1 MKLLIYLSLA
11 LVLLANSCD
20 SQYTKPVYVATSQPI
35 GMILKQITR
44 TQADVE
50 ILVSPGE
57 SPHTF
62 SPKPSDAY
70 KINSSKAVFYASD
83 LLDGW
88 IDKMEG
94 GEKIEMIELVPRQ
107 YRLPFDN
114 MHKHE
119 HQDNN
124 DHSHEHSHDHDHD
137 HDHEELAKDT
147 QQVIDPHF
155 WTDPV
160 TVKAMVD
167 NLVDT
172 LSVIDPENAG
182 TYRANAGLFKNRLDL
197 LTRQVAKILDEVKG
211 KPVFLFHPSFRY
223 MINRFELVYAG
234 AIETSPGKEPS
245 PKYLNDL
252 IKKINDAGAK
262 AIFTEPQL
270 SREPAEAI
278 AESATVLL
286 FELDP
291 IGGVEGRNTYTDLII
306 YNARILRKALK

>member
-1 MKLLIYLSLA
+1 MKLFVYLSL
-11 LVLLANSCD
+11 VFVIIVSSCD
-20 SQYTKPVYVATSQPI
+20 SQYTKPVFVATSHPI

-44 TQADVE
+44 THADVE

-88 IDKMEG
+88 ITKMEG
-94 GEKIEMIELVPRQ
+94 GEKIEMIRLVPEE
-107 YRLPFDN
+107 YRLPFDS

-124 DHSHEHSHDHDHD
+124 DHDHGHDHDNEGTD
-137 HDHEELAKDT
+137 NDT
-147 QQVIDPHF
+147 NQVIDPHF

-172 LSVIDPENAG
+172 LSVIDPDNAG
-182 TYRANAGLFKNRLDL
+182 SYRANAELFKNRLDL
-197 LTRQVAKILDEVKG
+197 LAKQVAKILDEVKG

-223 MINRFELVYAG
+223 MINRFGLEYAG

-245 PKYLNDL
+245 PKYLNEL
-252 IKKINDAGAK
+252 IKKINKAGAK

-291 IGGVEGRNTYTDLII
+291 IGGVEGRYAYTDMII
-306 YNARILRKALK
+306 YNARTLRKALK